1 MNPARE
7 AGKWHYYPKWLAR
20 EAEKIAAAF
29 RSGTTASELAV
40 KYDCD
45 RRYIVN
51 LLKAK
56 GIYTY
61 RRTMALD
68 TKPIVKGLIK
78 HPSERWAYDDR
89 TPLPQPQPVKR
100 DACLRCRKP
109 FIAEAK
115 TIYICSPC
123 KSLEVFSM
131 SGDYTTVI
139 A

>member
-1 MNPARE
+1 MKPVRE

-20 EAEKIAAAF
+20 EADKIAAAF
-29 RSGTTASELAV
+29 QSGRTASELAV

-56 GIYTY
+56 GLYVY
-61 RRTMALD
+61 RRTMELHPPQA
-68 TKPIVKGLIK
+68 KGLIK
-78 HPSERWAYDDR
+78 HPSERWAFDNYA
-89 TPLPQPQPVKR
+89 PLPQPQPVHR

-109 FIAEAK
+109 FVAEAK

-131 SGDYTTVI
+131 SGDYTAVI